1 MCINY
6 LKTIFSSQ
14 LVILWMWRIIIKMN
28 LLFWKHYRRHCF
40 IRYVFKNVKDHCEIS
55 RRCGKKYIYISPE
68 VWQSKTKSFTSKT
81 FASHKFSPC
90 SIRRYVYKSE
100 VKYNSSTLT
109 EHERPFSKSL
119 TKQAVCVADH
129 SPVISVCRMDW
140 AREFLEHWV
149 ELSVP
154 FWFTLWSLK
163 SCPTQRFTEKH
174 FHVLLSSL
182 WTFMCKKKKK

>member
-1 MCINY
+1 MC
-6 LKTIFSSQ
+6 LKMSK
-14 LVILWMWRIIIKMN
+14 IIVKS
-28 LLFWKHYRRHCF
+28 YSD
-40 IRYVFKNVKDHCEIS
+40 VEKNICI
-55 RRCGKKYIYISPE
+55 YIYIYLQEASR
-68 VWQSKTKSFTSKT
+68 SNKKTFTSKP

-90 SIRRYVYKSE
+90 SIRRYVYKSD
-100 VKYNSSTLT
+100 VKNNSSTLT
-109 EHERPFSKSL
+109 EHKHQFSKSL
-119 TKQAVCVADH
+119 TKRAICVADQ

-182 WTFMCKKKKK
+182 WTFMCKKEEVELY

>member
-1 MCINY
+1 MC
-6 LKTIFSSQ
+6 LKM
-14 LVILWMWRIIIKMN
+14 LKIIVKS
-28 LLFWKHYRRHCF
+28 HAD
-40 IRYVFKNVKDHCEIS
+40 VEKN
-55 RRCGKKYIYISPE
+55 IYISPGGLTVQNE
-68 VWQSKTKSFTSKT
+68 VFHLKN

-182 WTFMCKKKKK
+182 